1 MLGIRL
7 KRLGELA
14 AAGKLRGSRV
24 LIRADYNVPLDPSG
38 RIRSDARLRASLPTL
53 SQLLEAGAELL
64 LMSHLGRPD
73 PDDRGTAA
81 DDRYSL
87 RPVARR
93 LSELLGEQVVLM
105 ADWPARQQPLPAR
118 LVLLENVRLLQGE
131 TAGDVQL
138 ARKMA
143 ALGDVYVMDA
153 FATAHRAHAST
164 SVVAAFAPQ
173 ACAGPLLLAELDA
186 LSRARVD
193 PPAPVVALI
202 GGAKVST
209 KLPLLR
215 SLAAR
220 VDHLLLGGGLAN
232 TFLAAAGF
240 NVGQSMHEPG
250 LLAEARSLAA
260 AVHIPMPED
269 LVVATAGEV
278 NPVPRRVAA
287 TAVADDDRIMD
298 LGPLSTRAW
307 AQLLRSAGTVIWNGP
322 VGVFEDPR
330 FAAGTRT
337 LAEAVADCPGYT
349 LAGGGDTVAAAE
361 QFGVSKRLSYVS
373 TGGGAFLE
381 YMQGLEL
388 PAVAALEAAQTDVK

>member
-24 LIRADYNVPLDPSG
+24 LIRADYNVPLDSSG
-38 RIRSDARLRASLPTL
+38 GIRSDARLRASLPTL

-73 PDDRGTAA
+73 PDNRAAAA

-87 RPVARR
+87 RPVAQR
-93 LSELLGEQVVLM
+93 LSEMLGEQVVLM

-118 LVLLENVRLLQGE
+118 LVLLENVRLLPGE

-164 SVVAAFAPQ
+164 SVVAAFAPL

-250 LLAEARSLAA
+250 LLTEARSLAA
-260 AVHIPMPED
+260 VVHIPMPED
-269 LVVATAGEV
+269 LVVATAGEA
-278 NPVPRRVAA
+278 NPVPRCVAA

-298 LGPLSTRAW
+298 LGQLSTQAW

-361 QFGVSKRLSYVS
+361 QFGVSERLSYVS